1 MILTNEH
8 IKQVVTT
15 FFKDKPVNKV
25 WLFGSYA
32 RGDADETSDVDVMVE
47 MDINNR
53 VGMEYYSWSD
63 YLAESMKKKV
73 DIISHKWINKRI
85 KPYIE
90 NDKFLIYEKQV

>member
-8 IKQVVTT
+8 IKQVVTN

-47 MDINNR
+47 MDANNR
-53 VGMEYYSWSD
+53 VGMEYFSWSD
-63 YLAESMKKKV
+63 YLAETMKKKV
-73 DIISHKWINKRI
+73 DIVSYKWINKRI

-90 NDKFLIYEKQV
+90 NDKKLIYER